1 MGAAA
6 SLSQTTASVEP
17 GSEATSQIRVR
28 NPGPVVGQFVLEVV
42 GAPAAWANGE
52 PSSLSLLPG
61 DEGVVTIRFRPPRSS
76 EVHAGSFPFGVKVVS
91 KEDPQGSVTEEGT
104 LQVAPFRDLSAE
116 LIPRT
121 ARGRTEARYE
131 LAVDNR
137 GNQTLNA
144 DLAAVDPNDALR
156 FRFSPPALAADPDTA
171 AFSKLTVRP
180 AKRFLRGV
188 PKTHTFQAIVKGQ
201 SSPPVTVDGVMLQ
214 EPILPAWLPKAAVAL
229 VALAALAAVLWAT
242 LLRPAIKSS
251 PKQAVAA
258 PLATQAAQ
266 VAALAAGQKQ
276 IGDAVTKITG
286 SPLPTPSVS
295 LPALVTGPGDPVHS
309 RLPAGSVTYAPGS
322 DKSDSGYAVPANM
335 TLSLSDILLEN
346 PQGDSGT
353 LILQQDG
360 STVLVENLD
369 NFRDLDYHFVSPPV
383 LTAGQHLILRVQ
395 CAAGNQ
401 TQAQGGG
408 QPAKACTP
416 SVLFTGFLKPA

>member
-6 SLSQTTASVEP
+6 SLNPTTMPVEP
-17 GSEATSQIRVR
+17 GSEAISEIRVR
-28 NPGPVVGQFVLEVV
+28 NTGKVVDQFLLGVVGD
-42 GAPAAWANGE
+42 PAAWASVE
-52 PSSLSLLPG
+52 PPSLSLLPG
-61 DEGVVTIRFRPPRSS
+61 DEGVATVRFRPPRSS
-76 EVHAGSFPFGVKVVS
+76 DVRAGSFPFGVKVVS
-91 KEDPQGSVTEEGT
+91 KEDPEGSVTEEGT
-104 LQVAPFRDLSAE
+104 LEVAPFRDLGAE

-121 ARGRTEARYE
+121 ARGRTDARYE

-144 DLAAVDPNDALR
+144 DLAAVDPNDNLR
-156 FRFSPPALAADPDTA
+156 FRFSPPALGADPNTA
-171 AFSKLTVRP
+171 VFSKLTVRP

-188 PKTHTFQAIVKGQ
+188 PKTHTFQAVVKPR
-201 SSPPVTVDGVMLQ
+201 STPPVTVDGVMLQ
-214 EPILPAWLPKAAVAL
+214 EPILPAWLPKAALAL
-229 VALAALAAVLWAT
+229 VALALLAGVLWLT
-242 LLRPAIKSS
+242 LLKPAIKSS
-251 PKQAVAA
+251 AKEAVAA
-258 PLATQAAQ
+258 PLATQSAQ

-276 IGDAVTKITG
+276 VRDAVTKLTG

-322 DKSDSGYAVPANM
+322 DKSDSGYTVPANM
-335 TLSLSDILLEN
+335 TLSVADILLEN

-353 LILQQDG
+353 VLVQQDG
-360 STVLVENLD
+360 STLLVENLD

-401 TQAQGGG
+401 TQGG
-408 QPAKACTP
+408 QPAKLCNP
-416 SVLFTGFLKPA
+416 SVFFTGFLKPA